1 MVERSDILGVAARST
16 RRRKEESRLLGLSE
30 KTDLVF
36 PFSDLDDSDP
46 ATARG
51 FGRRPLLLIS
61 TSLGDG
67 EPKPEFHS
75 DLVSVFRLKVTT
87 VEDQEDGEFPN
98 MHLGEEATGS

>member
-1 MVERSDILGVAARST
+1 MERSDVLGVAARST
-16 RRRKEESRLLGLSE
+16 RRREEESRLLGLSE

-51 FGRRPLLLIS
+51 FGRRPLLLGS

-67 EPKPEFHS
+67 E
-75 DLVSVFRLKVTT
+75 VSGGRFDSGRT
-87 VEDQEDGEFPN
+87 GYGFPVQGKHTN
-98 MHLGEEATGS
+98 NDSRR